1 MIALLKIFILWKLL
15 HGDLRL
21 LRIFMFYQ
29 LRTNCERYASCT
41 KSITFTNNNLMR
53 HLISSLHNIFLF
65 ILHIYDYDII
75 TWIFIGAHFLI
86 RFGYLN
92 PICCIFLI
100 DFIIVFD
107 NYKEYNFMFYDF
119 KINKNLVYLYNNLH
133 DKALCITIFKHLGKH
148 GFSIYLIIFFYVVY

>member
-1 MIALLKIFILWKLL
+1 MHNFSLDRNRNRITQIIWLLAVSIKNYQIWLMIALLKIFILWKLL

-29 LRTNCERYASCT
+29 LRTNCERHASCT

-53 HLISSLHNIFLF
+53 HLISSFHNIFLI

-86 RFGYLN
+86 RFWVSQSSLL
-92 PICCIFLI
+92 FFFF
-100 DFIIVFD
+100 DFIICFD
-107 NYKEYNFMFYDF
+107 NYFIK
-119 KINKNLVYLYNNLH
+119 KII
-133 DKALCITIFKHLGKH
+133 LCSMILK
-148 GFSIYLIIFFYVVY
+148 LIKI